1 MGLLS
6 FFKRDAA
13 APAAKRVADTA
24 DAVQQLRLQ
33 ARHRLIGAA
42 VLVGLGVIGFP
53 LLFETQPRPIPVDLP
68 IDIPNK
74 DGVPPLQIPAQRT
87 TPDLPA
93 LPPVD
98 AVEARAEGSARA
110 ASGAVQLNQP
120 AAAKLSERTPE
131 RSPEKAPEK
140 SPERAPGRAPEM
152 APERVPDRS
161 AQRVAEKTVDKAESK
176 RPAPAAAASRST
188 SPTSNPESAR
198 VQALLEGKP
207 AASKPGSASR
217 PADGNSSASRLIIQ
231 VGAYADSKAAQEA
244 RMKVERL
251 GLKTYTQVVETPA
264 GRRTRVRL
272 GPFASRE
279 EADRAAARVRA
290 AGLST
295 AVLSL

>member
-13 APAAKRVADTA
+13 APAAKRVVDTA

-87 TPDLPA
+87 TPDLPDLPA
-93 LPPVD
+93 LPPAD
-98 AVEARAEGSARA
+98 AVEARAEGRARA
-110 ASGAVQLNQP
+110 ASGAVQQVQP
-120 AAAKLSERTPE
+120 APAKQSEGTPE
-131 RSPEKAPEK
+131 KGPEKT
-140 SPERAPGRAPEM
+140 
-152 APERVPDRS
+152 PERVPDRP
-161 AQRVAEKTVDKAESK
+161 AQRVAERTADKAESK
-176 RPAPAAAASRST
+176 RPAPAAAASRSPVL
-188 SPTSNPESAR
+188 SPTSAPTPSPESAR

-207 AASKPGSASR
+207 AASKTSAASR
-217 PADGNSSASRLIIQ
+217 PLDGHGASAARLIIQ

-251 GLKTYTQVVETPA
+251 GMKTYTQVVETPA